1 MRRTRHFHFLVY
13 IEKNIMGARPYKVRA
28 QHKVTAEIRSA
39 AAPERK
45 GLRAIRNV
53 CKLSYNYNLN

>member
-1 MRRTRHFHFLVY
+1 
-13 IEKNIMGARPYKVRA
+13 MGARRPYKVRA
-28 QHKVTAEIRSA
+28 QDEVTARIRSA

-45 GLRAIRNV
+45 GLRAIRNI